1 MKPIPVFVGY
11 DPREAI
17 VASPEQSNFHS
28 SSKVGDTLIPGE
40 LQRFA
45 SDNQKKLWQLT
56 TNEIMRAM
64 SCDVKEAKSLK
75 DLCNKTKES

>member
-1 MKPIPVFVGY
+1 
-11 DPREAI
+11 
-17 VASPEQSNFHS
+17 
-28 SSKVGDTLIPGE
+28 VGDSLIPSE
-40 LQRFA
+40 LKRFA